1 MFTIFIQGVMYAKE
15 TILTARQLE
24 ILGLRSRAMST
35 EEIASNIR
43 TSTKNV
49 IIIEAA
55 MHRKLERAA
64 NTMKLVQEG
73 GLTSSVTVGSGT
85 HLLDAVRS
93 IVDKADEAHI
103 KLRGNLLDLMS
114 SIRTFAGNNISGGL
128 LTKPLSV
135 MLFRTGRWIVT
146 A

>member
-1 MFTIFIQGVMYAKE
+1 MFTIFIQGIMDAKE

-24 ILGLRSRAMST
+24 ILGLRSKGMST
-35 EEIASNIR
+35 EEIAFNIR

-73 GLTSSVTVGSGT
+73 GLASSVTVGSGT

-93 IVDKADEAHI
+93 IIDKADEAHI

>member
-1 MFTIFIQGVMYAKE
+1 MFTIFIQGIMDAKE

-24 ILGLRSRAMST
+24 ILGLRSRGMST

-73 GLTSSVTVGSGT
+73 GLASSVTVRSGT

-93 IVDKADEAHI
+93 IIDKADEAHI

>member
-1 MFTIFIQGVMYAKE
+1 MFTIFIQSIMDAKE

-24 ILGLRSRAMST
+24 ILGLRSRGMST

-73 GLTSSVTVGSGT
+73 GLASSVTVGSGT

-93 IVDKADEAHI
+93 IIDKADEAHI